1 MIITEEISIYNFE
14 PWSGAV
20 LTYDIL
26 FNNNKLDE
34 FEQYI
39 EDCYPEGID
48 KGHLNDLLWHDAKGV
63 LEQFGC
69 IKSEEELEDF
79 VAENCQKNDPE
90 NGQKIILSYEEFYAI
105 FEDDF
110 NVYEWDI
117 IRPNYQNWVE
127 NLVDIDI

>member
-26 FNNNKLDE
+26 FNNNKLDQ

-48 KGHLNDLLWHDAKGV
+48 KGHLNDLLWHEARAV
-63 LEQFGC
+63 LELCGC
-69 IKSEEELEDF
+69 VKSEQELEDF
-79 VAENCQKNDPE
+79 VTENCLKND
-90 NGQKIILSYEEFYAI
+90 QKTILSYEDFYAN

-110 NVYEWDI
+110 NVYEWDT
-117 IRPNYQNWVE
+117 IRPNYQDWVE
-127 NLVDIDI
+127 NVLDIDI

>member
-26 FNNNKLDE
+26 FNNNKLDQ

-48 KGHLNDLLWHDAKGV
+48 KGHLNDILWHDARAV
-63 LEQFGC
+63 LEDCGC
-69 IKSEEELEDF
+69 IKSEQELEDF
-79 VAENCQKNDPE
+79 VAENCLKND
-90 NGQKIILSYEEFYAI
+90 QKTILSLDEFYAL

-117 IRPNYQNWVE
+117 IRPNYDFWTE
-127 NLVDIDI
+127 NVLDIDI

>member
-20 LTYDIL
+20 LTYEIL
-26 FNNNKLDE
+26 NDNNKLDQ

-48 KGHLNDLLWHDAKGV
+48 KGHLNDLLWHEARAV
-63 LEQFGC
+63 LELCGC
-69 IKSEEELEDF
+69 VKSEQELEDF
-79 VAENCQKNDPE
+79 VAENCLKND
-90 NGQKIILSYEEFYAI
+90 QKTILSYEEFYAL

-117 IRPNYQNWVE
+117 IRPNYQDWVE
-127 NLVDIDI
+127 NVLDIDI